1 MRAVEL
7 DVAAVAQG
15 LSETLINVVVLCVE
29 AEVSNISLTL
39 EQTTLQT
46 DIWRS
51 WGVDIVFGD
60 NCTTASQPKAI
71 RTAALELKKV
81 HPRES
86 LLQPEQFKFKSYNIL
101 KIY

>member
-15 LSETLINVVVLCVE
+15 LSDTLINVVVLRVE
-29 AEVSNISLTL
+29 AEVSNISFTL

-46 DIWRS
+46 DIWSS

-60 NCTTASQPKAI
+60 NCTTASRSKAI
-71 RTAALELKKV
+71 RTAALELKGASSGEFIAAWTV
-81 HPRES
+81 
-86 LLQPEQFKFKSYNIL
+86 QI
-101 KIY
+101 